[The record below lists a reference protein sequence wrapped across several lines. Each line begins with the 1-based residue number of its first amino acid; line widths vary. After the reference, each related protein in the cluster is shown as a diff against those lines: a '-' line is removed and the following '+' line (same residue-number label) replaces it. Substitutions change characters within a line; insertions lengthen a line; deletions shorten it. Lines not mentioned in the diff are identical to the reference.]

1 MVVNFLGY
9 EDYLK
14 DLEFDFIGPEAFY
27 KKCLYLRKTK
37 FEQICMYMDVEIK
50 LSRRLFDALF
60 KMTNNTSEYHLFT
73 RDYKGNGTASDNDRK
88 IINRIKNA
96 FAKAG
101 FTKNI
106 IKSKE
111 HAGYKINTDVIP
123 DEFVVTSKKVI
134 VTNLERCW
142 DLKCHE

>member
-60 KMTNNTSEYHLFT
+60 KMANNTSEYHLFT
-73 RDYKGNGTASDNDRK
+73 RDYK
-88 IINRIKNA
+88 
-96 FAKAG
+96 
-101 FTKNI
+101 
-106 IKSKE
+106 
-111 HAGYKINTDVIP
+111 GYKINTDVIP